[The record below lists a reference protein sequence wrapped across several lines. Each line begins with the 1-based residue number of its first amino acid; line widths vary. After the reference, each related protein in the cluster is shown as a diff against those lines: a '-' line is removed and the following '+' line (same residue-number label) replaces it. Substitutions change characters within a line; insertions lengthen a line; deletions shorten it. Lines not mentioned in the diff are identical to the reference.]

1 MTQRLFAR
9 GFVGISM
16 TGAIPGYF
24 LMRQAVT
31 CVYVAHRSR
40 KIMRC
45 ITGTKS
51 LASDTFEPNNE

>member
-24 LMRQAVT
+24 LMRQAVLHAFT
-31 CVYVAHRSR
+31 LRTDRVR
-40 KIMRC
+40 
-45 ITGTKS
+45 
-51 LASDTFEPNNE
+51 